1 PRSPTTASPTLSS
14 SRPRSPRRAPK
25 ARSRPSSAASS
36 PRLAEAPGRPALAA
50 RRHAAPEGS
59 TKMSS
64 KSMTN
69 ARAIVNVLA
78 ARLEGDHERSA
89 KDWDTIRLQAAQL
102 AGFAKRKRDEAAA
115 MGEPEPTPNPSRGR
129 SPSSDDAGRE
139 APRKAIDELP
149 MRVSAYYV
157 SRGRGDHV

>member
-1 PRSPTTASPTLSS
+1 
-14 SRPRSPRRAPK
+14 
-25 ARSRPSSAASS
+25 
-36 PRLAEAPGRPALAA
+36 
-50 RRHAAPEGS
+50 
-59 TKMSS
+59 MSS

-157 SRGRGDHV
+157 SRGRGDHVYAIRYDGDILTVQFDDEGDDIWKRAAPGKPWRRQTPRR